1 MNILIIT
8 NTAKDKGGRIT
19 RKTAAF
25 LKAKGVKVS
34 LRKGDA
40 PLDIPEETDLL
51 LVLGGDGTLLQASRA
66 AVERRLPLLGINLG
80 NLGFLAEVSKKEL
93 FPALEQLVSGK
104 YRIEE
109 RMMLYGKLMR
119 GNEKLTGER
128 ALNDI
133 VLTRA
138 GSLRI
143 MHYEVFVNGAFLASF
158 HSDGLIF
165 STPTG
170 STGYNMSAGGP
181 IIEPNARLVLLTSIS
196 SHALNTRSI
205 VLAPEDVLSISLE
218 KSSYGDAEVY
228 FDGGSREL
236 LTKER
241 RLVVRQSRKVTRII
255 RLKDTSFLE
264 ILNRKLS

>member
-1 MNILIIT
+1 MHFLIFT
-8 NTAKDKGGRIT
+8 NRSKDKRNT
-19 RKTAAF
+19 VTKKAADY
-25 LKAKGVKVS
+25 
-34 LRKGDA
+34 LRKNGARVSFRQEEGSPLPEDLDA
-40 PLDIPEETDLL
+40 V
-51 LVLGGDGTLLQASRA
+51 LVLGGDGTLLQASRD
-66 AVERRLPLLGINLG
+66 VVDPGVPLLGVNLG
-80 NLGFLAEVSKKEL
+80 TLGFLAEVSIEEL
-93 FPALEQLVSGK
+93 IPALQRLLSGS

-109 RMMLYGKLMR
+109 RMMLYGKLME
-119 GNEKLTGER
+119 GEKKVMGER

-133 VLTRA
+133 VTTRS
-138 GSLRI
+138 GPLRI
-143 MHYEVFVNGAFLASF
+143 MHYEVSVNGEALAAF
-158 HSDGLIF
+158 HGDGLIV